1 MVFLVIRKAQ
11 ETVEFWTVLC
21 QFPYI
26 LKSYFCLKAI
36 WFMSQLSSWL
46 IFIKSQ
52 PSKLFKSCLFLFI
65 EEKLS
70 LQPKSNICNFRW
82 KECCC
87 QYVLLKITLLHLE
100 LKIFDYGGNGI
111 YASIN
116 LEFASCVVNDKCIL
130 AEGNWDKPELSFN
143 KPNNPS
149 CSVVYNLKYITLK
162 VA

>member
-1 MVFLVIRKAQ
+1 MLVFCIRKQPAMH
-11 ETVEFWTVLC
+11 FLNI
-21 QFPYI
+21 FGI
-26 LKSYFCLKAI
+26 LFYGIFSNPKGSRNCGILNCFMPVSLYPEIIFLFESHLIYVPALKLAN
-36 WFMSQLSSWL
+36 FY
-46 IFIKSQ
+46 KSQ

-130 AEGNWDKPELSFN
+130 AEGN
-143 KPNNPS
+143 
-149 CSVVYNLKYITLK
+149 
-162 VA
+162 